1 MKLGGIQSS
10 KPDARDKLIAA
21 PFLQHLSSS
30 GIVMCINIITLILLL
45 YQSCV
50 EIDTLTEARRVW
62 FDIQVLSR

>member
-21 PFLQHLSSS
+21 PFQLHLSSS
-30 GIVMCINIITLILLL
+30 GIVMCINITLILLL
-45 YQSCV
+45 YPSCV